1 MKKTLLL
8 AACALVA
15 SGAMFA
21 KHPAAAMD
29 MPTAAGAALNVSDLD
44 RSEKFYTEVMGLKVL
59 NTMHVP
65 QGTEIIMTSP
75 GAARPMV
82 VITNFKGQ
90 KPGRETF
97 GRLIFTMA
105 DPAPFIKHVKDT
117 GIEVQSAGAPDGK
130 GPQVYFLH
138 DPDGFQIEVFQAMAP
153 AGH

>member
-1 MKKTLLL
+1 MKKTILL
-8 AACALVA
+8 AACALVV

-21 KHPAAAMD
+21 KQPAAAMD
-29 MPTAAGAALNVSDLD
+29 MPTAAGAALNVSDLAK
-44 RSEKFYTEVMGLKVL
+44 SEKFYTDVMGLKVL

-65 QGTEIIMTSP
+65 MGTEIIMASP
-75 GAARPMV
+75 GSARPMV

-105 DPAPFIKHVKDT
+105 DPALFIKHIKEM
-117 GIEVQSAGAPDGK
+117 GIEAQSAGAPDGK

-138 DPDGFQIEVFQAMAP
+138 DPDGFQIEVFQSAP
-153 AGH
+153 PTGH